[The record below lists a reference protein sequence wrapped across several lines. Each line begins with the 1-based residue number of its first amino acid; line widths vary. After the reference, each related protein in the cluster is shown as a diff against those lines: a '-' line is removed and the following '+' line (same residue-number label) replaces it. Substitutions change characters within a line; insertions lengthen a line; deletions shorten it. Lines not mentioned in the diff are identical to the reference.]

1 MRPSANDFTPS
12 EHEHHASW
20 ENSCQKFQDRLM
32 LLSFLLGALAV
43 LLYITACFSHDFSH
57 CYFMQVNYLIVL
69 FSVNIISFFVCH
81 YRVVLASSELLWCL
95 QSQLVTAK
103 PSWLQIFKI
112 FSNSTGSYAF
122 ARLLSPMNPHVNVN
136 KNEPH
141 ILVLSIVF
149 TIGV

>member
-1 MRPSANDFTPS
+1 MRHSANDFMPS

-32 LLSFLLGALAV
+32 LLSFLVGALAV
-43 LLYITACFSHDFSH
+43 LLYITACFSQDFSH
-57 CYFMQVNYLIVL
+57 WYFMQVNYLIVG
-69 FSVNIISFFVCH
+69 FFICH

-112 FSNSTGSYAF
+112 FSNSTGSFAF

>member
-1 MRPSANDFTPS
+1 MRPSANDFMPS

-32 LLSFLLGALAV
+32 LLSFLVGALAV
-43 LLYITACFSHDFSH
+43 LLYITACFSQDFSH
-57 CYFMQVNYLIVL
+57 WYFMQVNYLIVG
-69 FSVNIISFFVCH
+69 FFICH

-112 FSNSTGSYAF
+112 FSNSTGSFAF